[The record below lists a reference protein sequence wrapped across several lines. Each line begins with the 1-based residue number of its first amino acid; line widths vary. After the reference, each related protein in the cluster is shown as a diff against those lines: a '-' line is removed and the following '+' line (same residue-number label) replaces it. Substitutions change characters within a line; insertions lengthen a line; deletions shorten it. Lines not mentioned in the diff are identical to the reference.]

1 MGTTGKQHVLLII
14 ENASV
19 PNDMRVW
26 KEARTVKDLGYDV
39 SIISPRGGAIDTEPY
54 VQMEGI
60 DVYRYRQVVIGG
72 GFLSYVVEY
81 SNALLRVAALVCRIN
96 SHKRVNIFHIG
107 NPPDIFFTL
116 VFWFRIFG
124 AQYIFD
130 VHDLFVNTFQS
141 KFQDRKSILKS
152 MFVGLLRIIE
162 RLNVATADL
171 VIATNVSYREYILTT
186 HHRLPGEVFV
196 VRNAPRLDKRNE
208 VPPDPAL
215 KRGKRNLVVY
225 FGNFGED
232 DGVDAIL
239 RAMHHVTVDRGFTD
253 IHCTLIGSTE
263 REASPAID
271 ALRELH
277 AELHLESC
285 VEFTGYLPWVQ
296 VHTLL
301 RTADVGLSPDPFT
314 PQNNTS
320 TMQKIMEYMSHG
332 LPILSFN
339 LKENRYS
346 GGDAAEYCADYDY
359 RTFGDAMI
367 ALLND
372 PQKREAMSR
381 EGLRRYQTE
390 FNWSASEKNLAEV
403 YRHIRTGTNGTHDG
417 E

>member
-1 MGTTGKQHVLLII
+1 MGASTKQHVLLII

-26 KEARTVKDLGYDV
+26 KEARTVKDLGYEV
-39 SIISPRGGAIDTEPY
+39 SVISPRGGAIDTEHY

-60 DVYRYRQVVIGG
+60 DVYRYKQVVIGG
-72 GFLSYVVEY
+72 GFLAYAVEY
-81 SNALLRVAALVCRIN
+81 SNALLRIAARVCRI
-96 SHKRVNIFHIG
+96 HRRKRVNIFHIG

-116 VFWFRIFG
+116 VFWFRLFG
-124 AQYIFD
+124 AKYIFD

-141 KFQDRKSILKS
+141 KFQERTSIFKSLVVRLLKI
-152 MFVGLLRIIE
+152 VE
-162 RLNVATADL
+162 HLNIATADL
-171 VIATNVSYREYILTT
+171 VIATNASYREYIIAT
-186 HHRLPGEVFV
+186 HRRRPEDVFI
-196 VRNAPRLDKRNE
+196 VRNAPRLDTRNE
-208 VPPDPAL
+208 IPPNPAL
-215 KRGKRNLVVY
+215 KRGKKFLVVY

-239 RAMHHVTVDRGFTD
+239 RAMHHVTVERGCTD
-253 IHCTLIGSTE
+253 IHCTLIGSTD

-271 ALRELH
+271 AIRNLH

-285 VEFTGYLPWVQ
+285 VDFTGYLPWAQ

-301 RTADVGLSPDPFT
+301 RTADLGLSPDPFT

-346 GGDAAEYCADYDY
+346 GGDAAVYCADYDY

-372 PQKREAMSR
+372 AGKREAMSQ
-381 EGLRRYQTE
+381 EGLRRYRTE

-403 YRHIRTGTNGTHDG
+403 YRHI
-417 E
+417 